1 MEKLSFR
8 NVLNLQ
14 KFAVPTINTNGEV
27 LRKYMVTYVD
37 VAEAGAT
44 TPIWEAQGI
53 KVEDSSIELNPDIST
68 ITDILGITYSDVNK
82 MEASQTLDPNTLRM
96 GAKLSEKMLD
106 IYRRGA
112 LNEYSQF
119 KVLIVYGFLGSAG
132 SYEAD
137 LETGCTVVP
146 NAIGGSSRVD
156 MPFVI
161 NLSGNKTLGTVNAF
175 YPATDVTFTPATEI

>member
-1 MEKLSFR
+1 MKL
-8 NVLNLQ
+8 NIQ
-14 KFAVPTINTNGEV
+14 KFAVPTINQSGEV
-27 LRKYMVTYVD
+27 LRKYLVTYVN
-37 VAEAGAT
+37 VGTSEAKV
-44 TPIWEAQGI
+44 WEAQGI
-53 KVEDSSIELNPDIST
+53 KVEDSSIELNPDIQT
-68 ITDILGITYSDVNK
+68 VTDILGITHTIVNK

-112 LNEYSQF
+112 LAEYSQF
-119 KVLIVYGFLGSAG
+119 EVLLVYGFLGTTG

-146 NAIGGSSRVD
+146 NSIGGSSRVD

-161 NLSGNKTLGTVNAF
+161 NLSGKKTLGTVNAF
-175 YPATDVTFTPATEI
+175 YPAETVTFTPAVEV

>member
-1 MEKLSFR
+1 MKKCSFR

-14 KFAVPTINTNGEV
+14 KFAIPTINTAGEV
-27 LRKYMVTYVD
+27 LRKYLVTYVN
-37 VAEAGAT
+37 VGTTEAKV
-44 TPIWEAQGI
+44 WEAQGI
-53 KVEDSSIELNPDIST
+53 KVEESAIELNPDIST

-82 MEASQTLDPNTLRM
+82 MEASQTMDPNTLRM

-112 LNEYSQF
+112 FDEYSNF
-119 KVLIVYGFLGSAG
+119 EVLIVYGFLGTSG

-146 NAIGGSSRVD
+146 NAVGGSSRVD

-161 NLSGNKTLGTVNAF
+161 NLSGKKTLGTVNKF
-175 YPATDVTFTPATEI
+175 YPATDVEFTPATVI